1 VSWNLKRVAAICVF
15 YVIIVTCTLTDVSSA
30 STTQTLGTW
39 ASQAQ
44 MSTPRYALAV
54 VALNGKIYATGG
66 ISNTQIESSSANERY
81 DPQTDRWT
89 IMAQLPIPSSYCAA
103 VACKGKIYVLG
114 GVTQNGSQSVNLV
127 TNQVFDPLTN
137 SWTKMASI
145 PGYAWP
151 GCSATEVQGKIY
163 LIGGGDE
170 RNLVEVYDPATDSW
184 ATKAS
189 CPEMLSW
196 HAAAAL
202 DNKIYVLAS
211 VWPAANSNASIS
223 PKTLIY
229 DVTSNAWSYGAPFH
243 IIVQDAAV
251 VVANASGAPAIYL
264 IGGQPLQVN
273 SPGGIRLASSYVQIY
288 FPGRNCWVAGENTPT
303 EHARHGAAV
312 INDEIYVIGGY
323 HSTTFATIIAP
334 ALLGIK
340 VTNPSTGGAQGIW
353 GPPRPT
359 QSVVGVPEAT
369 NQAYTFQ
376 DNPMFIRLLQRHH
389 MC

>member
-1 VSWNLKRVAAICVF
+1 MRVAAICVVC
-15 YVIIVTCTLTDVSSA
+15 VIIVTCTLTVASSA
-30 STTQTLGTW
+30 STAQTVGKW
-39 ASQAQ
+39 EGEAQ

-54 VALNGKIYATGG
+54 VALNGEIYSIGG
-66 ISNTQIESSSANERY
+66 ISNTQIVSSSANERY

-89 IMAQLPIPSSYCAA
+89 TMAQLPIPSSYCAA

-127 TNQVFDPLTN
+127 ANQVFDPSTN

-145 PGYAWP
+145 PGFPWT

-163 LIGGGDE
+163 LIGGGGG
-170 RNLVEVYDPATDSW
+170 RNLVEMYDPATNSW
-184 ATKAS
+184 VARSS

-202 DNKIYVLAS
+202 DDKIYVLAS
-211 VWPAANSNASIS
+211 VWPSANSKGNIS

-229 DVTSNAWSYGAPFH
+229 DVTSNAWTYGAPFN
-243 IIVQDAAV
+243 IVVQDAAV
-251 VVANASGAPAIYL
+251 VAADADGAPAIYL

-273 SPGGIRLASSYVQIY
+273 SPGDIRLASSCVQIY
-288 FPGRNCWVAGENTPT
+288 FPGGNYWVAGENTPT
-303 EHARHGAAV
+303 EHARDGAAV
-312 INDEIYVIGGY
+312 VNDEIYVIGGY

-340 VTNPSTGGAQGIW
+340 VTNPSTGAAQGIW

-376 DNPMFIRLLQRHH
+376 ENPMFIRLLEKHH